1 MSTNPEHRPSCE
13 DEILNLLSSWLAFHR
28 SNVEL
33 RAGLEAIGTE
43 GLDPAQAE
51 AVAELLAELE
61 GEESYAQG
69 DLERLVRETLEA
81 VALGG

>member
-1 MSTNPEHRPSCE
+1 MSTNPEHRPSGE

-28 SNVEL
+28 SNVVL
-33 RAGLEAIGTE
+33 RAGLETIGTE

-61 GEESYAQG
+61 DEESSAQG
-69 DLERLVRETLEA
+69 DVERLVRETLEA
-81 VALGG
+81 IALGG